1 MPRHSPCFPRAGL
14 LISHTFP
21 SAVMWCSSHCLLLCG
36 LCLFHL
42 QFLSTCLGSRVG
54 FPSQALPLLHTRA
67 WLPITPHP
75 AQPRSPKLPIRL
87 LSSLCTSTGNSEKKH
102 SLSLDPVF
110 PSIPTHRNNMSI
122 TLAVPWGL
130 GFNHLTMASVSCLL
144 HGSLRVPLT
153 LFLNQMKICFLH
165 LPICLRTRPAFPLQT
180 VSSWEALLLQAPSY
194 VKKADAS

>member
-1 MPRHSPCFPRAGL
+1 MPRHSPRFPRAGL

-87 LSSLCTSTGNSEKKH
+87 LSSLCTSTGNSEKNTPY
-102 SLSLDPVF
+102 L
-110 PSIPTHRNNMSI
+110 
-122 TLAVPWGL
+122 
-130 GFNHLTMASVSCLL
+130 
-144 HGSLRVPLT
+144 LT
-153 LFLNQMKICFLH
+153 LFS
-165 LPICLRTRPAFPLQT
+165 LPYQPIVITCRSPWLSPGD
-180 VSSWEALLLQAPSY
+180 S
-194 VKKADAS
+194 ASNT